1 MRKLCVFQGFKRKVK
16 AALSSS
22 SSSSSS
28 DDMHDQRQFGKRA
41 TSIRPVNGYAKGLLL
56 LTLVEALPATVDP
69 VAPTTI
75 GLIDQVNGSYTVPLH
90 PLEKSEK
97 NQEQQSSLE
106 KSFDRKSKAS

>member
-1 MRKLCVFQGFKRKVK
+1 MRKLCVFQGFKRKAK
-16 AALSSS
+16 AALS

-28 DDMHDQRQFGKRA
+28 DDMHDQRQQKRA

-56 LTLVEALPATVDP
+56 LTLVEAPPATVDP
-69 VAPTTI
+69 VVPTTI

>member
-1 MRKLCVFQGFKRKVK
+1 
-16 AALSSS
+16 
-22 SSSSSS
+22 
-28 DDMHDQRQFGKRA
+28 MHDQRQFGKRA

-75 GLIDQVNGSYTVPLH
+75 GLVNGSYTVPLH